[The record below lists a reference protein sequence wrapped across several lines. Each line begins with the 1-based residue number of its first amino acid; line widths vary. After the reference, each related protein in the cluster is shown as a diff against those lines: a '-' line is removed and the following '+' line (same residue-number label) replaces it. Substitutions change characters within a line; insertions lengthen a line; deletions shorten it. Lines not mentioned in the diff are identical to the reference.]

1 MDFVN
6 LREKYILTCYETGN
20 KHATSIMEKT
30 FKKKKSRTKFSLKQR
45 ESFYSPFLRSVCSSL
60 PQSSLYNFNIYIY
73 IIYGLQL
80 YPKLL
85 GGLRNYIKK

>member
-30 FKKKKSRTKFSLKQR
+30 FKKKNQ
-45 ESFYSPFLRSVCSSL
+45 E
-60 PQSSLYNFNIYIY
+60 QNFH
-73 IIYGLQL
+73 
-80 YPKLL
+80 
-85 GGLRNYIKK
+85 

>member
-30 FKKKKSRTKFSLKQR
+30 FKKKIKNKIFIKTK
-45 ESFYSPFLRSVCSSL
+45 
-60 PQSSLYNFNIYIY
+60 
-73 IIYGLQL
+73 G
-80 YPKLL
+80 KLL
-85 GGLRNYIKK
+85 LTFS

>member
-30 FKKKKSRTKFSLKQR
+30 FKKKNQEQNLH
-45 ESFYSPFLRSVCSSL
+45 
-60 PQSSLYNFNIYIY
+60 
-73 IIYGLQL
+73 
-80 YPKLL
+80 
-85 GGLRNYIKK
+85 